1 MQANR
6 TDDPDSCLQYT
17 VNAVSAPAAAV
28 MHSRTGERAAPPKTE
43 DGTDTEEVD
52 ASLAM
57 VYVRIHTGDSL
68 LSTVSVKTGEFDPAQ
83 AGAAAEEHGGSTPQH
98 TERGPLASTADA
110 EAAASGSHASQQT
123 GGSEAAAAAA
133 TGDAASAATAA
144 APEPEAPAQPAHW
157 QEVYKDVLQQIHS
170 CR

>member
-17 VNAVSAPAAAV
+17 VNAVS
-28 MHSRTGERAAPPKTE
+28 GERAAPPKTE

-57 VYVRIHTGDSL
+57 VYVRIHTGGSL
-68 LSTVSVKTGEFDPAQ
+68 PSTSSVKSEEFDPAQ
-83 AGAAAEEHGGSTPQH
+83 AGAAAPAEDGGSTAHHAEP
-98 TERGPLASTADA
+98 GPVASTADA
-110 EAAASGSHASQQT
+110 EAAASGSEVRPSQQLSC
-123 GGSEAAAAAA
+123 SEAEAVAAAA
-133 TGDAASAATAA
+133 GDAASAAATA
-144 APEPEAPAQPAHW
+144 APEPEAPAQPAQW
-157 QEVYKDVLQQIHS
+157 EEVYKDVLQQIHS